1 MIVPFSK
8 LKTVS
13 FFISILLLSLPTFA
27 IEEGFYGGGTI
38 YLSVLKKNNYVQ
50 AHFIDLGDKYWETF
64 SGYENSDGTVEIISY
79 NPDNNARWQI
89 SATES
94 GVLAERGDCLGDC
107 EDGNS
112 ELYFDLLYPD
122 TGGISGIYQSLAF
135 QRYIIHQVGKK
146 LIGIDLFKGFDRD
159 DYGFELVRW
168 DMVNES
174 TYELTRT
181 IYSTFGDSPFEAVV
195 LAAFSGAANERGKVT
210 LQDCVITDSSQP
222 LTCEEFERVL
232 AFDRV
237 F

>member
-1 MIVPFSK
+1 MSLSK
-8 LKTVS
+8 LKTFS
-13 FFISILLLSLPTFA
+13 LFISLLSLSPTAFA
-27 IEEGFYGGGTI
+27 IEEGFYGGGTR

-50 AHFIDLGDKYWETF
+50 AHFIDLADKYWETF

-79 NPDNNARWQI
+79 NNDNNARWKI
-89 SATES
+89 SATDG
-94 GVLAERGDCLGDC
+94 GVQAVRGDCLGDC

-135 QRYIIHQVGKK
+135 QKYIIHQVGKK
-146 LIGIDLFKGFDRD
+146 LVGIDLYKGSDRN

-168 DMVNES
+168 DIVSES

-181 IYSTFGDSPFEAVV
+181 IYSTFDDSPFEAIP
-195 LAAFSGAANERGKVT
+195 LATFSGEVNQRGEVT
-210 LQDCVITDSSQP
+210 LQDCVITDANQP
-222 LTCEEFERVL
+222 LTCEDFEKIL

>member
-1 MIVPFSK
+1 MSLSK
-8 LKTVS
+8 LKA
-13 FFISILLLSLPTFA
+13 ISLFLSLLAISLPTFS
-27 IEEGFYGGGTI
+27 IEEGFYGGGTR

-50 AHFIDLGDKYWETF
+50 AHFIDLANRYWETF
-64 SGYENSDGTVEIISY
+64 SGYDTDGTVEIISY
-79 NPDNNARWQI
+79 NLDNNARWTL
-89 SATES
+89 STTDD
-94 GVLAERGDCLGDC
+94 GVQAVRGDCLGDC

-135 QRYIIHQVGKK
+135 QKYIIHQVGKK
-146 LIGIDLFKGFDRD
+146 LFGIDLYKGSDRN

-168 DMVNES
+168 DIVGES

-181 IYSTFGDSPFEAVV
+181 IYSTFDDSPFEAIP
-195 LAAFSGAANERGKVT
+195 LATFSGEVNQRGEVT
-210 LQDCVITDSSQP
+210 LQDCVITDANQP
-222 LTCEEFERVL
+222 LTCEDFEKLL

>member
-1 MIVPFSK
+1 MSLSK
-8 LKTVS
+8 LKTFS
-13 FFISILLLSLPTFA
+13 LFISLLSLSLTAFA
-27 IEEGFYGGGTI
+27 IEEGFYGGGTR

-50 AHFIDLGDKYWETF
+50 AHFIDLADKYWETF

-79 NPDNNARWQI
+79 NNDNNARWKI
-89 SATES
+89 SATDG
-94 GVLAERGDCLGDC
+94 GVQAVRGDCLGDC

-135 QRYIIHQVGKK
+135 QKYIIHQVGKK
-146 LIGIDLFKGFDRD
+146 LVGIDLYKGSDRN

-168 DMVNES
+168 DIVSES

-181 IYSTFGDSPFEAVV
+181 IYSTFDDSPFEAIP
-195 LAAFSGAANERGKVT
+195 LATFSGEVNQRGEVT
-210 LQDCVITDSSQP
+210 LQECVITDSSQP
-222 LTCEEFERVL
+222 LTCEDFEKIL

>member
-1 MIVPFSK
+1 MSLSK
-8 LKTVS
+8 LKTFS
-13 FFISILLLSLPTFA
+13 LFILLLSLSLTAFA
-27 IEEGFYGGGTI
+27 IEEGFYGGGTR

-50 AHFIDLGDKYWETF
+50 AHFIDLADKYWETF

-79 NPDNNARWQI
+79 NNDNNARWKI
-89 SATES
+89 SATDG
-94 GVLAERGDCLGDC
+94 GVQAVRGDCLGDC

-122 TGGISGIYQSLAF
+122 TGGISGIFQSLAF
-135 QRYIIHQVGKK
+135 QKYIIHQVGKK
-146 LIGIDLFKGFDRD
+146 LLGIDLYKGSDRN

-168 DMVNES
+168 DIVSES

-181 IYSTFGDSPFEAVV
+181 IYSTFDDSPFEAIP
-195 LAAFSGAANERGKVT
+195 LATFSGEVNQRGEVT
-210 LQDCVITDSSQP
+210 LQDCVITDANQP
-222 LTCEEFERVL
+222 LTCEDFEKIL

>member
-1 MIVPFSK
+1 MSLSK
-8 LKTVS
+8 LKTFS
-13 FFISILLLSLPTFA
+13 LFILLLSLSLTAFA
-27 IEEGFYGGGTI
+27 IEEGFYGGGTR

-50 AHFIDLGDKYWETF
+50 AHFIDLADKYWETF

-79 NPDNNARWQI
+79 NNDNNARWKI
-89 SATES
+89 SATDG
-94 GVLAERGDCLGDC
+94 GVQAVRGDCLGDC

-135 QRYIIHQVGKK
+135 QKYIIHQVGNK
-146 LIGIDLFKGFDRD
+146 LVGIDLYKGSDRN

-168 DMVNES
+168 DIVSES

-181 IYSTFGDSPFEAVV
+181 IYSTFDDSPFEAIP
-195 LAAFSGAANERGKVT
+195 LATFSGEVNQRGEVT
-210 LQDCVITDSSQP
+210 LQDCVITDANQP
-222 LTCEEFERVL
+222 LTCEDFEKIL
-232 AFDRV
+232 AFNRV

>member
-1 MIVPFSK
+1 MSLSK
-8 LKTVS
+8 LKTFS
-13 FFISILLLSLPTFA
+13 LFILLLSLSLTAFA
-27 IEEGFYGGGTI
+27 IEEGFYGGGTR

-50 AHFIDLGDKYWETF
+50 AHFIDLADKYWETF

-79 NPDNNARWQI
+79 NNDNNARWKI
-89 SATES
+89 SATDG
-94 GVLAERGDCLGDC
+94 GVQAVRGDCLGDC

-122 TGGISGIYQSLAF
+122 TGGISGIFQSLAF
-135 QRYIIHQVGKK
+135 QKYIIHQVGKK
-146 LIGIDLFKGFDRD
+146 LLGIDLYKGSDRN

-168 DMVNES
+168 DIVSES

-181 IYSTFGDSPFEAVV
+181 IYSTFDDSPFEAIP
-195 LAAFSGAANERGKVT
+195 LATFSGEVNQRGEVT
-210 LQDCVITDSSQP
+210 LQDCVITDANQP
-222 LTCEEFERVL
+222 LTCEDFEKLL

>member
-1 MIVPFSK
+1 MSLSK
-8 LKTVS
+8 LKTFS
-13 FFISILLLSLPTFA
+13 LFISLLSLSLTAFA
-27 IEEGFYGGGTI
+27 IEEGFYGGGTR

-50 AHFIDLGDKYWETF
+50 AHFIDLADKYWETF

-79 NPDNNARWQI
+79 NNDNNARWKI
-89 SATES
+89 SATDG
-94 GVLAERGDCLGDC
+94 GVQAVRGDCLGDC

-135 QRYIIHQVGKK
+135 QKYIIHQVGKK
-146 LIGIDLFKGFDRD
+146 LVGIDLYKGSDRN

-168 DMVNES
+168 DIVSES
-174 TYELTRT
+174 TYKLTRT
-181 IYSTFGDSPFEAVV
+181 IYSTFDDSPFEAIPLVT
-195 LAAFSGAANERGKVT
+195 FSGEVNQRGEVT
-210 LQDCVITDSSQP
+210 LQDCVITDANQP
-222 LTCEEFERVL
+222 LTCEDFEKIL